1 MMSFPARNASYPEFL
16 TRSWRKVLVGVI
28 VLACIPAPAQIL
40 KTGPEGSSQKLFI
53 TVLEGE
59 GALNNIRERDAR
71 EPVVQVTDE
80 NHKPVSGALVLFL
93 IHDGGHGAGA
103 TFDGGQTF
111 TATTGPD
118 GIART
123 SGLQVGRNPGS
134 YTIAVSASLGAV
146 VAEQVI
152 IHQSNVITALNSGAS
167 GTSGT
172 SVTAGGS
179 TTASTVA
186 THGILHMSKTVAIV
200 AGSAVVAGVV
210 AGVVVATHGSSST
223 TLTLGASTVGHP

>member
-1 MMSFPARNASYPEFL
+1 MMSLPARNASYPEL
-16 TRSWRKVLVGVI
+16 VTRGWLKFFAGVMVI
-28 VLACIPAPAQIL
+28 VCVCIQAPAQIL

-123 SGLQVGRNPGS
+123 SGLQVDRNPGS
-134 YTIAVSASLGAV
+134 YTIAVSASLGEI

-152 IHQSNVITALNSGAS
+152 IHQSNVITALNSTTSASAS
-167 GTSGT
+167 GS
-172 SVTAGGS
+172 STA
-179 TTASTVA
+179 TTAA
-186 THGILHMSKTVAIV
+186 THGILGMSKTVAII
-200 AGSAVVAGVV
+200 AGSAVVGGVV

-223 TLTLGASTVGHP
+223 TLTLGSSTVTHP

>member
-1 MMSFPARNASYPEFL
+1 MSGPARNASYPEL
-16 TRSWRKVLVGVI
+16 VTRSWCKFLAGVI
-28 VLACIPAPAQIL
+28 VCACIPAPAQIL
-40 KTGPEGSSQKLFI
+40 KTGPEGSSQKLYI

-123 SGLQVGRNPGS
+123 TGLQVDRNPGS
-134 YTIAVSASLGAV
+134 YTISVSASLGAV
-146 VAEQVI
+146 VSEQVI
-152 IHQSNVITALNSGAS
+152 IHQSNVITALNSA
-167 GTSGT
+167 TP
-172 SVTAGGS
+172 GGS

-200 AGSAVVAGVV
+200 AGSAVVVTGVII
-210 AGVVVATHGSSST
+210 GVVVATHGNNST
-223 TLTLGASTVGHP
+223 TLTVGSSTVGPP

>member
-1 MMSFPARNASYPEFL
+1 MMSFPARNASYPEL
-16 TRSWRKVLVGVI
+16 VTRSWRKFLAAVI
-28 VLACIPAPAQIL
+28 VCACIPAPAQIL

-123 SGLQVGRNPGS
+123 SGLQVDRNPGS

-152 IHQSNVITALNSGAS
+152 IHQSNVITALSSTTSAS
-167 GTSGT
+167 TSATSGG
-172 SVTAGGS
+172 SNTA
-179 TTASTVA
+179 TTVA